1 MLPNAFNE
9 NQLLSFINPNSIIL
23 FFLDRISE
31 LFSPALISSEIRGS
45 CLKTPIWSARIVQ

>member
-45 CLKTPIWSARIVQ
+45 CLKTPNFSARIV